1 MCLLKTVGELKVW
14 KNFPKTC
21 NFKLLNKQ
29 IYVLKSKTFPDETF
43 PALDNYVMTN
53 LGLIVFCFQDKLLN
67 LFNENFMTIYWKHS

>member
-1 MCLLKTVGELKVW
+1 MCLLKTVGKLKVW

-29 IYVLKSKTFPDETF
+29 IEVLKSKTFPDETF
-43 PALDNYVMTN
+43 TALDNYVMTN

-67 LFNENFMTIYWKHS
+67 LFNEKFMTIYWKHS

>member
-29 IYVLKSKTFPDETF
+29 IYVLKSKTFPDETSCTRQLCNDELRSYSVLF
-43 PALDNYVMTN
+43 SRQITKSVQWKIHDY
-53 LGLIVFCFQDKLLN
+53 LL
-67 LFNENFMTIYWKHS
+67 KA